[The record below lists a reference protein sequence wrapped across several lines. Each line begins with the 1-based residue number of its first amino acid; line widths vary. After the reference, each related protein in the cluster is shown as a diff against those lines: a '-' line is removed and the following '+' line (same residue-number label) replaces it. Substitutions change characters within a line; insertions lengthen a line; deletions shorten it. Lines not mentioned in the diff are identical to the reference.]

1 VTPASTRKR
10 LLRRFGPH
18 ALGFVLVVAVFGFV
32 LPRVANYG
40 AVWTVITGLSAVWIA
55 ALAAVGIVNVLTF
68 APPWVAALP
77 GLRFLDA
84 LVMTQASTTA
94 SNVLPGGDAIG
105 MAVSYSMLRRW
116 GFRVEQ
122 VAIATAAFSI
132 WNVIANVLF
141 AVAGVAL
148 LGLGGESNA
157 LLSTA
162 ALIGGIVG
170 ALLIAGL
177 VLVMR
182 DERYARLIGAGLA
195 RIASGA
201 RRLVRRPPVTGWPDR
216 LAEFRHEAL
225 GLVRRRWLSL
235 TLATLAGHLS
245 VFVVL
250 LVALRS
256 VGVPAGAVGFEEV
269 FAAWAL
275 VRIIQSI
282 PITPG
287 GLGVVELGLTG
298 ALVGFGGHRVDVV
311 AAVLVYRVLT
321 YVPPIAIGG
330 VCLLVWR
337 RIRRDPPGVQAART

>member
-1 VTPASTRKR
+1 VTPVSTRKR
-10 LLRRFGPH
+10 LARRYGPQ
-18 ALGFVLVVAVFGFV
+18 AVGLLLVVAVFGFV
-32 LPRVANYG
+32 LPRVADYG
-40 AVWTVITGLSAVWIA
+40 AVWNVITGLSTFWIA
-55 ALAAVGIVNVLTF
+55 ALAVVGIVNVLTF

-141 AVAGVAL
+141 AVAGVVL
-148 LGLGGESNA
+148 LGIGGESNA

-162 ALIGGIVG
+162 ALIGGVVG

-177 VLVMR
+177 LLVMR

-195 RIASGA
+195 RVASAA
-201 RRLVRRPPVTGWPDR
+201 RRLARKPPVTGWPDR

-256 VGVPAGAVGFEEV
+256 VGVHTGDVGFEEV

-282 PITPG
+282 PVTPG
-287 GLGVVELGLTG
+287 GLGIVELGLTG

-311 AAVLVYRVLT
+311 AAVLLYRVLT
-321 YVPPIAIGG
+321 YVPPVAIGG

-337 RIRRDPPGVQAART
+337 RIRHDPPGMQAART